1 MPTLSKTAGNLPT
14 AKSTAKERLEACM
27 EISNNLASFDATGH
41 PALSLNAGFSDQDG
55 LPVGIQ
61 IVGRLNDDL
70 GVLQM
75 AYAIERN

>member
-1 MPTLSKTAGNLPT
+1 MFL
-14 AKSTAKERLEACM
+14 ERLEACM

-41 PALSLNAGFSDQDG
+41 PVLPLNAGVSDQDR

-61 IVGRLNDDL
+61 IVGRLHDDP
-70 GVLQM
+70 GILQM